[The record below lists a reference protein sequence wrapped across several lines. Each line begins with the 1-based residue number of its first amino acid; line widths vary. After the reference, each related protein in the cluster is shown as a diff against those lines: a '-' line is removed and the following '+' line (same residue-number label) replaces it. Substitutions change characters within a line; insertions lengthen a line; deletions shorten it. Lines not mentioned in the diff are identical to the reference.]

1 MLIIESWLREW
12 ADPAL
17 DTDALA
23 HQLSMAGLEVDGVT
37 PAAPPFSGVVVGEVK
52 STAPHPDADKLTLCE
67 VSDGTE
73 VFPVVC
79 GAPNVREGLKVPF
92 ARVGATLPGDF
103 TIKKAK
109 LRGQPSLGM
118 LCGASELGL
127 EDLIDGLL
135 ELPADAPVGTD
146 IREYLHLDDQII
158 EVDLTP
164 NRADCLSVRGIAREV
179 SVLNRVPFNAPVVE
193 PVAPT
198 IDDTFA
204 VTVSAPEA
212 CPRYQGRVIRGIDP
226 TAQTPLWMVERLRR
240 SGLRPIDPVVDV
252 TNYVLLEL
260 GQPLHAFDLA
270 RLKGGIDVRL
280 AQAGEQLTLLDEQ
293 TVTLKDDTLVIADA
307 SGPLAMAG
315 VMGGAASAVSDS
327 TQDIFLECAFF
338 APLAIAGKARG
349 YGLHTDSS
357 HRFERGVDPQLQ
369 EQAMARATALIL
381 AIAGGQAGPVVE
393 VAAAQYLPQATPIRL
408 SSARVEALLGLSLE
422 ADEIKDI
429 LVRLGMA
436 VVETGAGAQDVTWE
450 VTGPSWRFD
459 MAIEADLIEELARVH
474 GYDRLPTRLPA
485 IQGSAIAEPET
496 RLPARRLS
504 DLLAAR
510 GYTEAI
516 TYTFVDPAMQA
527 ALAPTLTPLALAN
540 PISSELA
547 VMRSTLWAGLLTT
560 AQRNLNRQISRLR
573 LFEQGLRFVP
583 GAGEGGSLLQE
594 PMLAGLVFGTA
605 RPQHFDD
612 LTDGKPRRVDFLDVK
627 ADVEALLAVA
637 GGSAAYRFEAAEQHV
652 LHPGQCARILRE
664 GVEAGWLGKLH
675 PGLAATLDL
684 PADIYLF
691 ELRKEVIEQVS
702 VPKFSELSEYPS
714 VRRDLALV
722 VPDSVPAGALL
733 ESARGACDERLRDIQ
748 LFDVYQGDNIEK
760 GHKSLALGLT
770 FQDRSSTLGEADIN
784 LLLAG
789 VLSQLKQEFNASLRE

>member
-17 DTDALA
+17 DTESLA

-52 STAPHPDADKLTLCE
+52 TTAPHPDADKLTVCE

-79 GAPNVREGLKVPF
+79 GAPNVRAGLKVPF
-92 ARVGATLPGDF
+92 ARVGAELPGDF
-103 TIKKAK
+103 RIKKAK

-146 IREYLHLDDQII
+146 IREYLQLDDQII

-179 SVLNRVPFNAPVVE
+179 SVLNRVPFNVPAIA

-260 GQPLHAFDLA
+260 GQPLHAFDLGK
-270 RLKGGIDVRL
+270 LKGGIDVRL
-280 AQAGEQLTLLDEQ
+280 AQAGESLTLLDEQ

-307 SGPLAMAG
+307 NGPLAMAG
-315 VMGGAASAVSDS
+315 VMGGAASAVSDG
-327 TQDIFLECAFF
+327 TRDIFLECAFF

-369 EQAMARATALIL
+369 AQAMARATALIL

-393 VAAAQYLPQATPIRL
+393 VAAEAHLPTPVPIAL
-408 SSARVEALLGLSLE
+408 SAARVEAVLGLSLD
-422 ADEIKDI
+422 AAEIADI
-429 LVRLGMA
+429 LARLGMD
-436 VVETGAGAQDVTWE
+436 VVDTGADTWQ

-474 GYDRLPTRLPA
+474 GYDRLPSRLPA
-485 IQGSAIAEPET
+485 IQGAAISEPET

-510 GYTEAI
+510 GYAEAI

-527 ALAPTLTPLALAN
+527 ALAPELTPLALAN

-583 GAGEGGSLLQE
+583 GAGEGGGLLQE

-627 ADVEALLAVA
+627 ADVEALLAA
-637 GGSAAYRFEAAEQHV
+637 TGGAAVYRFEAAEQHV
-652 LHPGQCARILRE
+652 LHPGQCARIVRD

-691 ELRKEVIEQVS
+691 ELRKDVITQVS

-722 VPDSVPAGALL
+722 VPEAVPAGALL
-733 ESARGACDERLRDIQ
+733 ESARKACDERLRDIQ